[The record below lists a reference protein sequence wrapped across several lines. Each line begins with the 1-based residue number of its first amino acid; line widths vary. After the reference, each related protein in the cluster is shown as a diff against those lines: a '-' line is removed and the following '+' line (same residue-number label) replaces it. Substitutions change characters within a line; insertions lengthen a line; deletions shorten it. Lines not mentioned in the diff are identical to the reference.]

1 MEHMHAWFVSEA
13 GSQPIDHVGVCLDQQ
28 DALEA
33 VFEKELHLVA
43 LVGARLDH
51 AASLNTVSRIM
62 AGTSNGRF
70 HEGTDSN
77 PGALM
82 KRR

>member
-51 AASLNTVSRIM
+51 AASLNTVFAHHGGHIEWPVPR
-62 AGTSNGRF
+62 G
-70 HEGTDSN
+70 D
-77 PGALM
+77 
-82 KRR
+82 